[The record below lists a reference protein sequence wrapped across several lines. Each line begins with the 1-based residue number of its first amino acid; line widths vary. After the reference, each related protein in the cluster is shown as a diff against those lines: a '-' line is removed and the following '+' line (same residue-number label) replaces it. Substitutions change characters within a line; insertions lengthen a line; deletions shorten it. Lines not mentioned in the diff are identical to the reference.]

1 MRAPLSAAS
10 SMYSSVQRLNTL
22 SSLWINA
29 LFFLCLWITVSTY
42 FDKKYA
48 ASSVNLISA
57 QRKTARIS
65 YSFRNIIQEYAFV
78 RFELDTGLSF
88 LDYIYKIYI
97 IYILIQSDITP
108 LFHWNTKQVLI
119 YVVASYVSSPNYPY
133 NEVILWTRTVR
144 HKKDAVIHV
153 RNQQNV
159 YSFNDIEGSFV

>member
-1 MRAPLSAAS
+1 
-10 SMYSSVQRLNTL
+10 MYSSVQRLNTL

-78 RFELDTGLSF
+78 RFELDT
-88 LDYIYKIYI
+88 
-97 IYILIQSDITP
+97 DITP

-119 YVVASYVSSPNYPY
+119 YVVASYPY

-159 YSFNDIEGSFV
+159 YSFNDIEGSFVNKNLTLSMYYNIMPHVGILKWGNGSPSGRLPFSVS